1 MSDQEQH
8 TDLCIISWIYEIM
21 HYGSR
26 ILVVEDSEAIAE
38 FYKDVLESEGYKVN
52 IVIDGKEEIELY
64 EKEIELNKS
73 GKPPFDL
80 IVSDNS
86 MPILNGIEAGRKI
99 LEMMPNQKIF
109 FVTADKD
116 AVLNKFSLDQKNID
130 VEQKPIKIELFLK
143 KVNLLIQN

>member
-1 MSDQEQH
+1 
-8 TDLCIISWIYEIM
+8 M
-21 HYGSR
+21 HNGSR

-38 FYKDVLESEGYKVN
+38 FYKGVLEYEGYKVS
-52 IVIDGKEEIELY
+52 IAVDGKEELELY
-64 EKEIELNKS
+64 EKEMKSNQS

-99 LEMMPNQKIF
+99 LDMMPNQKIF

-116 AVLNKFSLDQKNID
+116 AVLNKFSLDRKNID
-130 VEQKPIKIELFLK
+130 VEQKPIKMELFLK
-143 KVNLLIQN
+143 KVDLLTQN

>member
-1 MSDQEQH
+1 
-8 TDLCIISWIYEIM
+8 M
-21 HYGSR
+21 HSGSR

-38 FYKDVLESEGYKVN
+38 FYKDVLESEGYKVS
-52 IVIDGKEEIELY
+52 IATDGKEEIELY
-64 EKEIELNKS
+64 EKEIESNQS
-73 GKPPFDL
+73 RKPPFDL

-86 MPILNGIEAGRKI
+86 MPALNGIEAGRKI

-130 VEQKPIKIELFLK
+130 AEQKPIKVELFLK
-143 KVNLLIQN
+143 KVNLLIQK